1 MAGGFS
7 SLMEVELDD
16 RKVFVVFISIIFAVS
31 TMIPGLWKF
40 LPPNVAQVIC
50 SPLVMGTVVLITM
63 TILTRIGT
71 KRKVSLK
78 TGTSASAIPV
88 LNEKLKDICKEWA
101 VSKDLSHS
109 LIFGIDA
116 VVEGLYVNG
125 VRDEIRINMVYD
137 QMQIKIQ
144 ILTHNAENLEESNTA
159 SDKKGVPDEL
169 ELALIMLKNRFDH
182 VRWIRKGQ
190 QLSLN
195 IDADL

>member
-1 MAGGFS
+1 M
-7 SLMEVELDD
+7 
-16 RKVFVVFISIIFAVS
+16 R
-31 TMIPGLWKF
+31 P
-40 LPPNVAQVIC
+40 
-50 SPLVMGTVVLITM
+50 
-63 TILTRIGT
+63 
-71 KRKVSLK
+71 
-78 TGTSASAIPV
+78 
-88 LNEKLKDICKEWA
+88 
-101 VSKDLSHS
+101 HS

-116 VVEGLYVNG
+116 VAEGLYVNG
-125 VRDEIRINMVYD
+125 IRDEIRINMVYD

-144 ILTHNAENLEESNTA
+144 ILTHNAENLEESNTV

>member
-1 MAGGFS
+1 MLNDKIKQLVETCIARIS
-7 SLMEVELDD
+7 NIDEMSANDLQKIKSESLGKNSELQNMLKSMRDLSPEERPAFGQLVNEA
-16 RKVFVVFISIIFAVS
+16 RKTLESAFAEAEAK
-31 TMIPGLWKF
+31 MKE
-40 LPPNVAQVIC
+40 
-50 SPLVMGTVVLITM
+50 
-63 TILTRIGT
+63 
-71 KRKVSLK
+71 K
-78 TGTSASAIPV
+78 V
-88 LNEKLKDICKEWA
+88 LNEKLKEICKEWA
-101 VSKDLSHS
+101 VTKDLSHS

-116 VVEGLYVNG
+116 VAEGLYVNG
-125 VRDEIRINMVYD
+125 IRDEIRINMVYD

-144 ILTHNAENLEESNTA
+144 ILTHNAENLEESNTV

>member
-1 MAGGFS
+1 
-7 SLMEVELDD
+7 
-16 RKVFVVFISIIFAVS
+16 
-31 TMIPGLWKF
+31 MIPGLWKF

-63 TILTRIGT
+63 TLLTRIGT

-144 ILTHNAENLEESNTA
+144 ILTHNAENLEESSTD